1 MPLLKL
7 LCLSQSQWQLVTPLF
22 ATSLSHTPTD
32 TPGTLEP
39 LVLPRLISTF
49 SQLTNSEI
57 LPDVF
62 CTHIASTPQLAPGR
76 PLSQLFWVSS
86 IQPINCSGAPSL
98 HRWCIFF
105 WTGLSAS
112 KFCIFS
118 GSTHHCQINFPK
130 ARLWSCHSPA
140 QKPSMSPHCLLNK
153 VQTPCS
159 DVHGPCDLAPTY
171 SLSKPSHYSP
181 SRSY

>member
-7 LCLSQSQWQLVTPLF
+7 IHLSQSQWQLVTPIF
-22 ATSLSHTPTD
+22 VTSPVTYPHWPSRYPRTSSSSRTHLYLQSAYKFRD
-32 TPGTLEP
+32 TSWCL
-39 LVLPRLISTF
+39 LH
-49 SQLTNSEI
+49 
-57 LPDVF
+57 
-62 CTHIASTPQLAPGR
+62 HIASTSRLAPGR
-76 PLSQLFWVSS
+76 PLSLLSWVSS
-86 IQPINCSGAPSL
+86 IQPINFSGAPSL

-105 WTGLSAS
+105 RTGLSAS

-118 GSTHHCQINFPK
+118 GSTHHCQINFSK

-153 VQTPCS
+153 VQTPYS